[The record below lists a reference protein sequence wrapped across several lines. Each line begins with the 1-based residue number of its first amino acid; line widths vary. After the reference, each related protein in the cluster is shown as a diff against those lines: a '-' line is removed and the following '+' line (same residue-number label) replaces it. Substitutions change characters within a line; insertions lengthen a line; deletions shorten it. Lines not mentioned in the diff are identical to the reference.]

1 MSVTNALREA
11 NQDLRMQLQRERTE
25 GRKKMLKIS
34 QAKSD
39 DTGNGGAM
47 DRWRKVLEA
56 SSPLTPSATGGV
68 PVDQDELKVQAR
80 KGKSHGVVSHWYS
93 FVFVAELLARIMRKA
108 LRKSS
113 VSEDDSVPLHPQ
125 DDETDTE
132 QHDSLPH
139 DYDTQH
145 SSRKKSTGKKS
156 RQNSIDDKKSTTRQ
170 RKSSTS
176 RLKDIVQVATAKRDL
191 TNEHPS
197 GRYKVDKVINTQTV
211 TEQPKSSL
219 EHENEQLVV
228 SERRRSLLRRQG
240 NLASNRADIP
250 TIPSESSQEKQNINY
265 EIINERNQEVE
276 LRAKNQMSKLEP
288 EIFRFDRDDI
298 YRNDDISDDDNTS
311 YKEIEFPK
319 VGTSSHESKSQSSN
333 EICWNQNITDD
344 VMLSI
349 DGSEAKNSAS
359 GSSTPEYATIVKRK
373 PTKPENVA
381 DAKKES
387 TKPIPIDSKPAI
399 EKPKRRF
406 NSFLALVKEAVSTK
420 KQENL
425 HDSADTSVDIQDY
438 EELVTEES
446 ESLNSRRGSR
456 KIYRVD
462 AKNKRNDSSSSLWSE
477 NIPVIT
483 ISKTESDECI
493 LEGNSNESTPK
504 VKKNSKSEDG
514 ESSTHD

>member
-1 MSVTNALREA
+1 
-11 NQDLRMQLQRERTE
+11 
-25 GRKKMLKIS
+25 
-34 QAKSD
+34 
-39 DTGNGGAM
+39 
-47 DRWRKVLEA
+47 
-56 SSPLTPSATGGV
+56 
-68 PVDQDELKVQAR
+68 
-80 KGKSHGVVSHWYS
+80 
-93 FVFVAELLARIMRKA
+93 MRKA

-113 VSEDDSVPLHPQ
+113 VSEDDSVPLHPH

-139 DYDTQH
+139 DYDPQH
-145 SSRKKSTGKKS
+145 SSRKKSTGRKS
-156 RQNSIDDKKSTTRQ
+156 RQNSIDDKKSVPTTRQ

-176 RLKDIVQVATAKRDL
+176 RLKDIVQVAAAKKDL
-191 TNEHPS
+191 ANEHPS
-197 GRYKVDKVINTQTV
+197 GRYKIDKVINTQPV
-211 TEQPKSSL
+211 EQPKPSQRL
-219 EHENEQLVV
+219 DHENEQIV

-240 NLASNRADIP
+240 NLVSSNRSEIP

-276 LRAKNQMSKLEP
+276 QRAKNQMSNVKLEP

-333 EICWNQNITDD
+333 EICWNQNIQD
-344 VMLSI
+344 VEE
-349 DGSEAKNSAS
+349 SENKNSVS
-359 GSSTPEYATIVKRK
+359 RSSTPEYATIVKRK
-373 PTKPENVA
+373 PTKPENVP
-381 DAKKES
+381 DSKTET
-387 TKPIPIDSKPAI
+387 TKPIAVDLKSPI

-425 HDSADTSVDIQDY
+425 HDSADTSMDIQDY
-438 EELVTEES
+438 DELVTEES
-446 ESLNSRRGSR
+446 ESLNSRKGSR
-456 KIYRVD
+456 KIYRID

-504 VKKNSKSEDG
+504 VKKNSKSDHG
-514 ESSTHD
+514 K

>member
-1 MSVTNALREA
+1 
-11 NQDLRMQLQRERTE
+11 
-25 GRKKMLKIS
+25 
-34 QAKSD
+34 
-39 DTGNGGAM
+39 
-47 DRWRKVLEA
+47 
-56 SSPLTPSATGGV
+56 
-68 PVDQDELKVQAR
+68 
-80 KGKSHGVVSHWYS
+80 
-93 FVFVAELLARIMRKA
+93 MRKA

-145 SSRKKSTGKKS
+145 SSRKKSSGKKS
-156 RQNSIDDKKSTTRQ
+156 RQNSIDEKKPASATRQ

-176 RLKDIVQVATAKRDL
+176 RLKDIVQIAAAKKDL
-191 TNEHPS
+191 ANEHPS
-197 GRYKVDKVINTQTV
+197 GRYKIDKVTNTQQTA
-211 TEQPKSSL
+211 TEQMKPPAYRI
-219 EHENEQLVV
+219 EPDNEQQIV

-240 NLASNRADIP
+240 NLVSNRADIPP

-276 LRAKNQMSKLEP
+276 QRAKSQMSKLEP
-288 EIFRFDRDDI
+288 EVFRFDRDDI

-333 EICWNQNITDD
+333 EICWNHNLTDE
-344 VMLSI
+344 VMLGI
-349 DGSEAKNSAS
+349 DESEAKQSVS

-373 PTKPENVA
+373 PIKPENIS
-381 DAKKES
+381 DSKKEP
-387 TKPIPIDSKPAI
+387 TKPIAI
-399 EKPKRRF
+399 ESNRSADKPKRRF

-420 KQENL
+420 KQENI
-425 HDSADTSVDIQDY
+425 HDSADTSVDIQEYD
-438 EELVTEES
+438 ELVTEES
-446 ESLNSRRGSR
+446 ESLNSRKGSR
-456 KIYRVD
+456 KIHRFD
-462 AKNKRNDSSSSLWSE
+462 AKNKRNDSSSSLWSD

-493 LEGNSNESTPK
+493 LEGNSNESLDK
-504 VKKNSKSEDG
+504 VKKNGKPE
-514 ESSTHD
+514 E

>member
-1 MSVTNALREA
+1 MTN
-11 NQDLRMQLQRERTE
+11 DIHSIFHF
-25 GRKKMLKIS
+25 IS
-34 QAKSD
+34 
-39 DTGNGGAM
+39 
-47 DRWRKVLEA
+47 
-56 SSPLTPSATGGV
+56 
-68 PVDQDELKVQAR
+68 
-80 KGKSHGVVSHWYS
+80 
-93 FVFVAELLARIMRKA
+93 ELLARIMRKA

-113 VSEDDSVPLHPQ
+113 VSEDDSVPLHPH

-145 SSRKKSTGKKS
+145 SSRKKSSGKKS
-156 RQNSIDDKKSTTRQ
+156 RQNSIDDKKPGSTNRQ
-170 RKSSTS
+170 RKASSS
-176 RLKDIVQVATAKRDL
+176 RLKDIVQVAAAKKDL
-191 TNEHPS
+191 ANEHPS
-197 GRYKVDKVINTQTV
+197 GRYKIDKVINTQSSA
-211 TEQPKSSL
+211 TEASEAKSTPRL
-219 EHENEQLVV
+219 EHENEQQVV

-240 NLASNRADIP
+240 NLISNRSDIP

-276 LRAKNQMSKLEP
+276 LRAKNQMSKCLEP

-319 VGTSSHESKSQSSN
+319 VVTSSHESKSQSSN
-333 EICWNQNITDD
+333 EICWNQNIPDD
-344 VMLSI
+344 IMLGI
-349 DGSEAKNSAS
+349 DESETKYLPSR
-359 GSSTPEYATIVKRK
+359 SSPPEYATIVKRK
-373 PTKPENVA
+373 PTKSENVS

-387 TKPIPIDSKPAI
+387 TKPIAIESKSPI

-406 NSFLALVKEAVSTK
+406 NSFLALVREAVTTK

-438 EELVTEES
+438 DELVTEES
-446 ESLNSRRGSR
+446 ESLNSRKGSH
-456 KIYRVD
+456 KIYRID
-462 AKNKRNDSSSSLWSE
+462 AKNKRNDSSSSLRSE

-493 LEGNSNESTPK
+493 LEGNSNESTPT
-504 VKKNSKSEDG
+504 VKKNSKTVEGNASVNQN
-514 ESSTHD
+514 

>member
-1 MSVTNALREA
+1 
-11 NQDLRMQLQRERTE
+11 
-25 GRKKMLKIS
+25 
-34 QAKSD
+34 
-39 DTGNGGAM
+39 
-47 DRWRKVLEA
+47 
-56 SSPLTPSATGGV
+56 
-68 PVDQDELKVQAR
+68 
-80 KGKSHGVVSHWYS
+80 
-93 FVFVAELLARIMRKA
+93 MRKA

-113 VSEDDSVPLHPQ
+113 VSEDDSVPLHPH

-145 SSRKKSTGKKS
+145 SSRKKSSGRKS
-156 RQNSIDDKKSTTRQ
+156 RQNSIDDKKSAATTTRQ

-176 RLKDIVQVATAKRDL
+176 RLKDIVQVAAAKKDL
-191 TNEHPS
+191 ANEHPV
-197 GRYKVDKVINTQTV
+197 GRYKIDKVINTQP
-211 TEQPKSSL
+211 TEQPPKSSQQRP
-219 EHENEQLVV
+219 EHENEQQVV

-240 NLASNRADIP
+240 NLVTSNRADIP

-276 LRAKNQMSKLEP
+276 QRAKNQMSKLEP

-333 EICWNQNITDD
+333 EICWNQSIQDYI
-344 VMLSI
+344 MLGI
-349 DGSEAKNSAS
+349 EESETKNSAS
-359 GSSTPEYATIVKRK
+359 GSSTPEYATVMKRK
-373 PTKPENVA
+373 PEKPENIP
-381 DAKKES
+381 DLKKES
-387 TKPIPIDSKPAI
+387 TKPIAIDSKSPI

-420 KQENL
+420 KQENS

-438 EELVTEES
+438 DELVTEES
-446 ESLNSRRGSR
+446 ESLNSRKGSR

-462 AKNKRNDSSSSLWSE
+462 AKSKRNDSSSSLWSD

-504 VKKNSKSEDG
+504 VAKNTKCEEEKMRSE
-514 ESSTHD
+514 TRK

>member
-1 MSVTNALREA
+1 
-11 NQDLRMQLQRERTE
+11 
-25 GRKKMLKIS
+25 
-34 QAKSD
+34 
-39 DTGNGGAM
+39 
-47 DRWRKVLEA
+47 
-56 SSPLTPSATGGV
+56 
-68 PVDQDELKVQAR
+68 
-80 KGKSHGVVSHWYS
+80 
-93 FVFVAELLARIMRKA
+93 MRKA

-113 VSEDDSVPLHPQ
+113 VSEDDSVPLHPH

-145 SSRKKSTGKKS
+145 SSRKKSSGKKS
-156 RQNSIDDKKSTTRQ
+156 RQNSIDDKKPTATRQ
-170 RKSSTS
+170 RKASTS
-176 RLKDIVQVATAKRDL
+176 RLKDIVQVAAAAKKDL
-191 TNEHPS
+191 ANEHPS
-197 GRYKVDKVINTQTV
+197 GRYKIDKVMNTQP
-211 TEQPKSSL
+211 TEQQPKSSQQRP
-219 EHENEQLVV
+219 EHDNEQQVV

-240 NLASNRADIP
+240 NLVTSNRSDIP

-276 LRAKNQMSKLEP
+276 QRAKNQMSKLEP

-333 EICWNQNITDD
+333 EICWNQNIQDD
-344 VMLSI
+344 IMLGI
-349 DGSEAKNSAS
+349 DEPETKNSAS
-359 GSSTPEYATIVKRK
+359 GSSGSPPEYATVIKRK
-373 PTKPENVA
+373 PTKQENIP
-381 DAKKES
+381 DLKKEP
-387 TKPIPIDSKPAI
+387 TKPIAIDSKSPI

-438 EELVTEES
+438 DELVTEES
-446 ESLNSRRGSR
+446 ESLNSRKGSR

-462 AKNKRNDSSSSLWSE
+462 AKSKRNDSSSSLWSD

-504 VKKNSKSEDG
+504 TTKNSKSEEKKMG
-514 ESSTHD
+514 TETRK

>member
-1 MSVTNALREA
+1 
-11 NQDLRMQLQRERTE
+11 
-25 GRKKMLKIS
+25 
-34 QAKSD
+34 
-39 DTGNGGAM
+39 
-47 DRWRKVLEA
+47 
-56 SSPLTPSATGGV
+56 
-68 PVDQDELKVQAR
+68 
-80 KGKSHGVVSHWYS
+80 
-93 FVFVAELLARIMRKA
+93 MRKA

-145 SSRKKSTGKKS
+145 HSSRKKSTGKKS
-156 RQNSIDDKKSTTRQ
+156 RQNSVDDKKSASTTRQ

-176 RLKDIVQVATAKRDL
+176 RLKDIVQVAAAKKDL
-191 TNEHPS
+191 ANEHPS
-197 GRYKVDKVINTQTV
+197 GRYKIDKVINTQTQPI
-211 TEQPKSSL
+211 EHPKSSKRL
-219 EHENEQLVV
+219 EHENEQQVV

-240 NLASNRADIP
+240 NLVATNRSDIP

-276 LRAKNQMSKLEP
+276 QRAKNQKSKLEP

-333 EICWNQNITDD
+333 EICWNQNIQDD
-344 VMLSI
+344 IMLGI
-349 DGSEAKNSAS
+349 DESETKISVS
-359 GSSTPEYATIVKRK
+359 GSSTPEYATVVKRK
-373 PTKPENVA
+373 PTKPENVP
-381 DAKKES
+381 DPKKES
-387 TKPIPIDSKPAI
+387 SKPIAIDSKSPI

-420 KQENL
+420 KQENS

-446 ESLNSRRGSR
+446 ESLNSRKGSR
-456 KIYRVD
+456 KMH
-462 AKNKRNDSSSSLWSE
+462 AKNKRNDSSSSLWSD

-504 VKKNSKSEDG
+504 VKKNSKSEEG
-514 ESSTHD
+514 RGSVSQN